1 MGKCQIL
8 FCLRSA
14 SQLSA
19 VEGKSIYRGIEKAS
33 ISYKYKN
40 TENTSKYILHGRIV
54 MHLFFEMYVLCVQ
67 SQ

>member
-40 TENTSKYILHGRIV
+40 TSKYILHGRMGRIV

>member
-40 TENTSKYILHGRIV
+40 TSKYILHGRIV
-54 MHLFFEMYVLCVQ
+54 MHLFFEMCVLCVQ

>member
-40 TENTSKYILHGRIV
+40 TSKYILHWRIV
-54 MHLFFEMYVLCVQ
+54 MHLFFEMYVLFVQ

>member
-40 TENTSKYILHGRIV
+40 TSKYILHGRIV
-54 MHLFFEMYVLCVQ
+54 MHLFVEMYVLCVQ